1 MAEKLAHSTLEC
13 RLAVL
18 GTCCSMLD
26 HGESGVGK
34 SSLCSR
40 FIHPGVDTW
49 QELGHDHSHW
59 LSQTDF
65 SEAEINGDHFVYFG
79 AAKRLYLPRGSNPLR
94 SAVELRIH
102 VVEHTTFIDDSRG
115 CPFPGAENYADR
127 ATSPTIH
134 VRSSTMVKHPYTCR
148 SRLGQHTPHT
158 QSSKLLSAAC
168 SRELGPFPKAYSSH
182 GEGVDGYLFVL
193 DPSKSSACRQ
203 CQWKVFTHCWRKIP
217 DKKKKHGCAIVL
229 TKCDL
234 LPNDFDLNGKN
245 ISIVKLFQGE
255 APTGTG
261 SQTASAQ
268 TFQDCP
274 GKLAIS
280 CGKHQ
285 VPVFLA
291 SAECCYG
298 VDMPFVYLAHRTLK
312 VFGRPSL
319 PMTRAQLVQ
328 IKQRKQHEML
338 RSFNQFLKRRVTEH
352 RITWSNVWPVD
363 HDDETAERTREMWR
377 SVLGSAVLEAVF
389 NSHIR
394 RIEQPTNKDNAHA
407 PWEHGQQ
414 TMCTGTSPRDESDH
428 IDYDERFVMVGQRKH
443 SKTQS
448 LFRGKRQHAGSL
460 PMDAANEHVKGATK
474 ARTIIPYAEVHMD
487 GTRTIHRLAYED
499 MDDDE
504 DDDDVTSSWLM
515 LHCPDQRHYK
525 PAAFIQTKRKDSDNR
540 VHGNSLSEATQD
552 QAPLRPRVGLF
563 PYAHAR
569 LDHCSSCT
577 TCIPS
582 EHQHQHP
589 HHHPHQHPHHRHH
602 MDSTDGSAFCDGLL
616 ALPLPPT
623 PAQTKPDNAPLIHV
637 QLPDEQEPGNS
648 DGQDIPCSERSA
660 SPSTSPDCRSR
671 RRPSGHFRQPDMEK
685 KRSDL
690 RLTCH
695 EPGDSMVKTI
705 AIGDLPQL
713 QGGISNSSSPEHDP
727 HQNHTDSRAFRD
739 GLLVLPLPPTPAHT
753 KPDHTPL
760 IHVRLPD
767 EQEHPGTNSDGED
780 IPCSERSV
788 SPSTSPDW
796 RSSGHSRQPDIE
808 RKRSDLRLAC
818 HEPADATLRTIAIG
832 DLPQL
837 QQDGISNS
845 SSTSPVACARRRS
858 STGDGFHTNR
868 RKSFETAVLTSSK
881 DGVRIQANVTDKPKS
896 REYLRVEGTPA
907 DVNPPPPAAPVRSCS
922 LKGTGDVAGKGTCE
936 QQDDSRD
943 IADKWVVD
951 ARSGKYIHM
960 DVKQQDDS

>member
-1 MAEKLAHSTLEC
+1 
-13 RLAVL
+13 
-18 GTCCSMLD
+18 
-26 HGESGVGK
+26 
-34 SSLCSR
+34 
-40 FIHPGVDTW
+40 
-49 QELGHDHSHW
+49 
-59 LSQTDF
+59 
-65 SEAEINGDHFVYFG
+65 
-79 AAKRLYLPRGSNPLR
+79 
-94 SAVELRIH
+94 
-102 VVEHTTFIDDSRG
+102 
-115 CPFPGAENYADR
+115 
-127 ATSPTIH
+127 
-134 VRSSTMVKHPYTCR
+134 MVKHPYTCR

-660 SPSTSPDCRSR
+660 SPSTSPD
-671 RRPSGHFRQPDMEK
+671 
-685 KRSDL
+685 
-690 RLTCH
+690 
-695 EPGDSMVKTI
+695 
-705 AIGDLPQL
+705 
-713 QGGISNSSSPEHDP
+713 
-727 HQNHTDSRAFRD
+727 
-739 GLLVLPLPPTPAHT
+739 
-753 KPDHTPL
+753 
-760 IHVRLPD
+760 
-767 EQEHPGTNSDGED
+767 
-780 IPCSERSV
+780 
-788 SPSTSPDW
+788 W